1 MESPFQFG
9 KVVEGNYFTN
19 RKEDLK
25 HLISNFD
32 NGINTILLSPRRW
45 GKTSLIKKALVKYNN
60 NNKVK
65 VCLIDLFGVRTEDEF
80 FSLFAREIIKSTSTK
95 VEEWI
100 ALSKDFLSRVA
111 PQITIGTDPI
121 NDFNIKFNLNK
132 DSKTASDILNLPE
145 KIAEKKNIHVIYC
158 IDEFQNLSS
167 FSDSLKFQKLLRSVF
182 QNHKKV
188 VYCLFGSKR
197 HMMLELF
204 ENKSMP
210 FYKFGD
216 LLNLEK
222 IDKVEL
228 TKFIVS
234 RFNSTKKDISESIA
248 ELIVTTMDR
257 HSYYVQQFSHIVWN
271 NTESIV
277 TDKIFEYSLN
287 KLLEQNSILFER
299 EIENLS
305 NTQINFLSALADEVT
320 SGFSSKEVV
329 LNYKLGSSA
338 NVVKIKNALIA
349 KEIIDF
355 ENSNIV
361 FVDPVF
367 KLWFQ
372 KFYLRK

>member
-9 KVVEGNYFTN
+9 KVVEGDFFTN

-25 HLISNFD
+25 QLMSNFD

-45 GKTSLIKKALVKYNN
+45 GKTSLIKKALTNYTNSK
-60 NNKVK
+60 KVK

-100 ALSKDFLSRVA
+100 AVSKDFLSRVA
-111 PQITIGTDPI
+111 PQISIGTDPI
-121 NDFNIKFNLNK
+121 NDFNIKFNLSN
-132 DSKTASDILNLPE
+132 DSKNASDILNLPE
-145 KIAEKKNIHVIYC
+145 KIAKKKNIRVIFC
-158 IDEFQNLSS
+158 IDEFQNLGSIAES
-167 FSDSLKFQKLLRSVF
+167 IKLQKLLRSVF
-182 QNHKKV
+182 QNHKNV

-216 LLNLEK
+216 LLNLKK
-222 IDKVEL
+222 ISKEDL
-228 TKFIVS
+228 MDFIIS
-234 RFNSTKKDISESIA
+234 RFKSTGKDIPKEIAESI
-248 ELIVTTMDR
+248 VTKMDR
-257 HSYYVQQFSHIVWN
+257 HPYYVQQFAHIVWN
-271 NTESIV
+271 NTETRV
-277 TDKIFEYSLN
+277 TKKIFDYSLE

-305 NTQINFLSALADEVT
+305 NTQINFLAALAEGVT
-320 SGFSSKEVV
+320 SGFSSKEV
-329 LNYKLGSSA
+329 LSNYKLGSSA
-338 NVVKIKNALIA
+338 NVVKIKTVLIS
-349 KEIIDF
+349 KEVIDF
-355 ENSNIV
+355 ENSNAV